1 AGPVQHVGP
10 RWNSVPDITISREV
24 HVTMSG
30 AGNETAAG
38 LDLSH
43 DARQGV
49 ELIGM
54 IGVQPETRTPGAR
67 AGVIGGSVDPH
78 YLRQFARAHEESGFD
93 TVLIGYASTDAGGLT
108 GAGYA

>member
-1 AGPVQHVGP
+1 M
-10 RWNSVPDITISREV
+10 RSERERREV

-30 AGNETAAG
+30 EGSETAAG

-54 IGVQPETRTPGAR
+54 IGVQPETRTPGASALSR
-67 AGVIGGSVDPH
+67 
-78 YLRQFARAHEESGFD
+78 
-93 TVLIGYASTDAGGLT
+93 
-108 GAGYA
+108 